1 MSARKTIKELAESKN
16 LTMVYISD
24 YVGYAFPQHFARALN
39 NSGGISAKKVV
50 LLAVVLDEK
59 KDYILTVL
67 TRDL

>member
-1 MSARKTIKELAESKN
+1 MSARRTIKSLAESKK
-16 LTMVYISD
+16 LTLSYISD
-24 YVGYAFPQHFARALN
+24 YIGYKYPQHFARALN

-50 LLAVVLDEK
+50 LLAEVLDEK